1 MLAFLPMS
9 VHIHGKHKY
18 DVITK
23 YSASTTSIVKQHKIA
38 IGFIRPIILNL
49 SFMMVISCVQVTM
62 RDAVI
67 IFKKL
72 LINFLSLKN
81 QSCYNMLSGKKK
93 LIVSEY
99 ASVDSYRI
107 CSSQRG

>member
-9 VHIHGKHKY
+9 VHIHEKHKF

-23 YSASTTSIVKQHKIA
+23 YSTSRTSIVKQHKIA
-38 IGFIRPIILNL
+38 IGFIKPILNL

-67 IFKKL
+67 IFEKL